1 MPTPSGPAFRVL
13 LVDDE
18 PEFTAPLAE
27 RLQRRGFAVSVAD
40 RGERAL
46 AVVGSVVP
54 DVVLLDVRMPGL
66 DGIATLQRLRATHP
80 EIEVILLTGHESVGT
95 GLDGM
100 RLGAFDY
107 LTKPIAIE
115 ALVDKLSAA
124 CAHKRARQEAA
135 PR

>member
-1 MPTPSGPAFRVL
+1 MPSLSPPAFRVL

-18 PEFTAPLAE
+18 PDFAAPLAE
-27 RLQRRGFAVSVAD
+27 RLQRRGFCVTVAD
-40 RGERAL
+40 SGERAL
-46 AVVGSVVP
+46 ALVPSVAP

-66 DGIATLQRLRATHP
+66 DGIATLGRLRAAHP
-80 EIEVILLTGHESVGT
+80 EIEVILLTGHESVRS

-107 LTKPIAIE
+107 LAKPIAIE
-115 ALVDKLSAA
+115 ELSEKLSAA
-124 CAHKRARQEAA
+124 CAHKRARGEIG